1 MKKTAELSGIK
12 SDYEKMKA
20 IAQAYATKTE
30 CSIQEA
36 VYLVTLELWLGK
48 IFPKVIFLYNN
59 LPEKSSKIFK
69 QKHGIDELYND
80 STDWVQCNMLDCC
93 LD

>member
-12 SDYEKMKA
+12 SDCEKMKA

-36 VYLVTLELWLGK
+36 VYLVTLEL
-48 IFPKVIFLYNN
+48 
-59 LPEKSSKIFK
+59 
-69 QKHGIDELYND
+69 
-80 STDWVQCNMLDCC
+80 
-93 LD
+93 

>member
-36 VYLVTLELWLGK
+36 VYLVMLEL
-48 IFPKVIFLYNN
+48 
-59 LPEKSSKIFK
+59 
-69 QKHGIDELYND
+69 
-80 STDWVQCNMLDCC
+80 
-93 LD
+93 

>member
-30 CSIQEA
+30 CSIPKHI
-36 VYLVTLELWLGK
+36 WL
-48 IFPKVIFLYNN
+48 
-59 LPEKSSKIFK
+59 
-69 QKHGIDELYND
+69 
-80 STDWVQCNMLDCC
+80 C
-93 LD
+93 